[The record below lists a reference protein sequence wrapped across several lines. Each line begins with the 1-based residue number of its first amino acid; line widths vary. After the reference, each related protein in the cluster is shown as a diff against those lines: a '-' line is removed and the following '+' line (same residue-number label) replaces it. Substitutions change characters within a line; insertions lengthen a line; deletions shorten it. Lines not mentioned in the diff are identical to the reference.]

1 MNPLFSPLKDYPA
14 FQQTLESIQKKQT
27 AALYDMTESQ
37 RAFFACALSD
47 ALQRP
52 VLYVLPTM
60 QTALRAGD
68 DCAAFYN
75 GKAAALPAADMQFI
89 QGTVSRDSQWQR
101 MMTLRHTQEKRVQ
114 VLCAPA
120 EALLQRFP
128 SPQMAAKR
136 ILVLRQADQLDPQA
150 LIAKLTAWGYE
161 RVDMVEGRGQC
172 ALRGDIVDVYP
183 PQSDMGYRIEFFD
196 RDVDSIRPFDPVT
209 QRSEGRLNECT
220 LTAAAEYLLA
230 KEERE
235 QAAQRMEAIIRGAM
249 QKRSALQ
256 SQRTLDDPEQEEG
269 LQVGLMTGYHR
280 MLRDAERLRDSGTF
294 STFHLWQPLLTS
306 DSVPLEAWLD
316 NPLLVLDTPDRVLTR
331 AQDRLSGFYEDVQ
344 QALTREEAVPEQA
357 QLLYD
362 MEEVKTRLQGL
373 DVVTMQDLLRGM
385 AGIEPQALIQM
396 KGLSATKYR
405 GRFRQLSDDIK
416 AFTQQGYAVG
426 LLAGGTARS
435 ERIRQMLYDFDCP
448 LPSQDGEENQ
458 LARGK
463 AALLPLSI
471 SHGFILE
478 DAKLMLVSDSDLYGK
493 SQKKTKQTANVG
505 ARIEAFVELSA
516 GDYVVHEHHGIGV
529 YQGTVRLQSEGTWRD
544 YLLIQYKGTDKLY
557 VPTDQFDRVQKYI
570 GGQGD
575 APQLN
580 DLSGNTWAKQKSK
593 VKLSLQK
600 LAFDLLRLYAQR
612 QSTPGFA
619 FPTASPWEQQFD
631 ENFEFELTDD
641 QQSAVNDVLR
651 DMEKPVNMDRLLCG
665 DVGYGKTEVAMRAAF
680 RAVMG
685 GKQVAMLAPTTIL
698 VQQHYR
704 TFQKRFQGFPV
715 GIGMIS
721 RFRSPRE
728 NKETLRKMQA
738 GEIDILIGTHRLLS
752 KDVRFKDLGLLIV
765 DEEQRFGVGHKEI
778 IKNMKRTVDVLTLSA
793 TPIPRTLHMSM
804 VGVRDMSLL
813 ETPPEERYP
822 VQSYVVDYNDGV
834 VRDAILRELG
844 RDGQVFFLFNRV
856 QQIDAFAS
864 RLRNLV
870 PEARIAIAHG
880 QMRDNALED
889 VMMDFSEGK
898 FNVLLCTTIIEN
910 GIDIPRANT
919 LIVFDADRFGLSQLY
934 QLRGRVGRSNRAA
947 YAYFLVKGDKA
958 LTETAEKR
966 LAAIKEF
973 TEFGAGFRIAMRDLE
988 IRGAGNI
995 FGPEQSGQVSVIGY
1009 DMYCKMIE
1017 EAVREAQGDFA
1028 MSRQSERETRV
1039 ELHVNAFLPESYVS
1053 GQSQR
1058 VEIYKRISLI
1068 RSQEDRMQL
1077 VDDLLDRFGEPPQEV
1092 MTLMDIALLR
1102 SLAGLAGSDMVTFG
1116 AGFLTLRLKEEYIE
1130 DLHILVEALK
1140 DSPLTLVGGK
1150 KPALVLSLPQADD
1163 EAALRQGITAM
1174 KQLTARMDKLA
1185 EEKKKKTTVILNN
1198 H

>member
-1 MNPLFSPLKDYPA
+1 MNPLFNPLRDDTNWQKA
-14 FQQTLESIQKKQT
+14 LEAIHSKQT
-27 AALYDMTESQ
+27 IALYDMPESQ
-37 RAFFACALSD
+37 RAFFACALAD
-47 ALQRP
+47 ALKRP
-52 VLYVLPTM
+52 VLYILPSV
-60 QTALRAGD
+60 QAAQRAGD
-68 DCAAFYN
+68 DCFAFTGGQAAT
-75 GKAAALPAADMQFI
+75 LPHSEMQFV
-89 QGTVSRDSQWQR
+89 QGTASRDSQWQR
-101 MMTLRHTQEKRVQ
+101 MMTLHKAQDGDMK

-128 SPQMAAKR
+128 SPA
-136 ILVLRQADQLDPQA
+136 ISRQRTLNIKTGDQQDIQA
-150 LIAKLTAWGYE
+150 LALKLVSWGYE
-161 RVDMVEGRGQC
+161 RVDMVEGKGQC
-172 ALRGDIVDVYP
+172 ALRGDILDVYP
-183 PQSDMGYRIEFFD
+183 PQSSTGYRIEFFD
-196 RDVDSIRPFDPVT
+196 TDVDSIRPFDPVT
-209 QRSEGRLNECT
+209 QRSEGRIPSCT
-220 LTAAAEYLLA
+220 LTAAAEYLLP
-230 KEERE
+230 KKQRE
-235 QAAQRMEAIIRGAM
+235 KAAEHMEALIQSAM
-249 QKRSALQ
+249 QKRPALLTQ
-256 SQRTLDDPEQEEG
+256 HTLDEEEAEPPS
-269 LQVGLMTGYHR
+269 QVGLNTGYHR
-280 MLRDAERLRDSGTF
+280 MLRDTERLKESGTF
-294 STFHLWQPLLTS
+294 PTLHLWQPLLS
-306 DSVPLEAWLD
+306 DDTVPLESWLD
-316 NPLLVLDTPDRVLTR
+316 NPLVVLDTPDRVLTR
-331 AQDRLSGFYEDVQ
+331 TEDRLNGFYEDIQ
-344 QALTREEAVPEQA
+344 QALVREEAVPEQA
-357 QLLYD
+357 QLLFSL
-362 MEEVKTRLQGL
+362 EALQQRFNEL
-373 DVVTMQDLLRGM
+373 DIVTMQDLLRGM
-385 AGIEPQALIQM
+385 AGIEPQVVLQF
-396 KGLSATKYR
+396 KGISASKYR

-416 AFTQQGYAVG
+416 AYTKEGYAIA
-426 LLAGGTARS
+426 LLAGGSARG
-435 ERIRQMLYDFDCP
+435 ERIRQALYDFDYP
-448 LPSQDGEENQ
+448 LPETTQGDTALE
-458 LARGK
+458 RGK
-463 AALLPLSI
+463 AKLLSLSI
-471 SHGFILE
+471 SHGFIME
-478 DAKLMLVSDSDLYGK
+478 DAQLMLIADSDLYGRT
-493 SQKKTKQTANVG
+493 QKKTRQSTHAG
-505 ARIEAFVELSA
+505 ARIDAFVELST

-600 LAFDLLRLYAQR
+600 LAFNLLNLYAQR

-619 FPTASPWEQQFD
+619 FPPASPWEQQFN
-631 ENFEFELTDD
+631 ENFEFELTSD
-641 QQSAVNDVLR
+641 QLRAVQDMLR
-651 DMEKPVNMDRLLCG
+651 DMEKPINMDRLLCG

-704 TFQKRFQGFPV
+704 TFLKRFEGFPV
-715 GIGMIS
+715 SIGMIS

-728 NKETLRKMQA
+728 NKELLRKFQA
-738 GEIDILIGTHRLLS
+738 GELDILIGTHRLLS
-752 KDVRFKDLGLLIV
+752 KDVKPKDLGLLIV
-765 DEEQRFGVGHKEI
+765 DEEQRFGVGHKEV
-778 IKNMKRTVDVLTLSA
+778 IKNMKNMVDVLTLSA

-822 VQSYVVDYNDGV
+822 VQSYVVDYSDGM
-834 VRDAILRELG
+834 VRDAILRELNRG
-844 RDGQVFFLFNRV
+844 GQVFFLFNRV
-856 QQIDAFAS
+856 QQIDAFGA

-889 VMMDFSEGK
+889 VMMDFSDGK

-910 GIDIPRANT
+910 GIDIPNANT

-1017 EAVREAQGDFA
+1017 EAVREAQGDFTL
-1028 MSRQSERETRV
+1028 SRQSERETRV

-1053 GQSQR
+1053 GQAQR
-1058 VEIYKRISLI
+1058 VEVYKRISLI
-1068 RSQEDRMQL
+1068 RDDEDQAQL
-1077 VDDLLDRFGEPPQEV
+1077 VDDLVDRFGEPPEEV

-1102 SLAGLAGSDMVTFG
+1102 SLAGKAGCDMVTFG
-1116 AGFLTLRLKEEYIE
+1116 SGFLTMRLKEEYID
-1130 DLHILVEALK
+1130 DLNILVKALEG
-1140 DSPLTLVGGK
+1140 SPFSLVGGK
-1150 KPALVLSLPQADD
+1150 KPALVLSLPRAD
-1163 EAALRQGITAM
+1163 ENTALREGIQAM
-1174 KQLTARMDKLA
+1174 RKLVEA
-1185 EEKKKKTTVILNN
+1185 MEALSGQQTKTQIVALNN
-1198 H
+1198 Q